1 MRFKSFRFWNRNKC
15 QKCGHDT
22 FHVKYRDY
30 IDHILMESETVCSK
44 CGSCVW
50 QLAYGDVDDLAT
62 CEWERLE
69 LLLFGVP
76 GAQP

>member
-1 MRFKSFRFWNRNKC
+1 
-15 QKCGHDT
+15 
-22 FHVKYRDY
+22 VKYRDY

-50 QLAYGDVDDLAT
+50 YLIHGDVDDLAT